1 MSYRPESGFT
11 TNPTLSMTRLVHI
24 LALPSLVKEME
35 GLIPTTKSGVGSQTA
50 APFLGTLLATP
61 MDIIYALANL
71 HVLTKE
77 VNFLFFFFSI
87 NTYVQI

>member
-11 TNPTLSMTRLVHI
+11 INPTLSMTRLVHI
-24 LALPSLVKEME
+24 LVLPSLVKKME

-61 MDIIYALANL
+61 MDFIYASANL
-71 HVLTKE
+71 HDLTKE
-77 VNFLFFFFSI
+77 V
-87 NTYVQI
+87 